1 MRMAL
6 ATTVIFSHSYDML
19 GRTNPFKRAT
29 GGQTEL
35 ASVAVDVFFVLSG
48 YLITQSFC
56 SSHTVLDY
64 FWKRILRLFPAFV
77 VAGVLSLMVFGPL
90 PMGFSRSYWASLE
103 PRVHAREERRIDRG
117 QGWRARNRDQRL
129 AA

>member
-1 MRMAL
+1 MASRSTNNFDFMRMAL

-77 VAGVLSLMVFGPL
+77 VALRNHWIALASSSATPL
-90 PMGFSRSYWASLE
+90 PLAYIRPRLNWALASRFS
-103 PRVHAREERRIDRG
+103 
-117 QGWRARNRDQRL
+117 
-129 AA
+129 AALLY